1 MGFLSGSM
9 TFECFRIDGSQPLQ
23 FGPEHVE
30 ILEEYAIDQTEGL
43 SGEGARIGFL
53 AGDHLLDNNFSLE
66 KNIIGDALHCAVRID
81 TNQIP
86 AAIRRAWLQI
96 ELAGV
101 TAESP
106 GRRPT
111 KAQREEAKEA
121 VQGQC
126 EEAARGGQFIK
137 MQQFPVLW
145 DIRNNLLHF
154 GGSSPKA
161 SDACCE
167 LLAKAFEIELR
178 RLSSG
183 RLAQEW
189 AAKARKRKSMN
200 EVVPS
205 AFHGGSSA
213 EVIWWNGE
221 SENYDYLGNE
231 FLLWLWWRWETQ
243 SDTFELPDG
252 SEVTGMFANTLSL
265 ECPLGESGKGT
276 ITAEGPTELPE
287 AVQAIR
293 SGKLPRKA
301 GLILVRNGEQY
312 EFTLQAETLAV
323 GGAKIHNDDE
333 PSEGR
338 GILEDRIEKLRDL
351 NGTLDLTFHTFC
363 ERRIGGDWPSELKE
377 MRRWL
382 KKK

>member
-9 TFECFRIDGSQPLQ
+9 TFECFRIDGAPPRQL
-23 FGPEHVE
+23 GAEHVE
-30 ILEEYAIDQTEGL
+30 ILEEFAIDQMEAF

-53 AGDHLLDNNFSLE
+53 AGDHLLDNNFDLE
-66 KNIIGDALHCAVRID
+66 KNVINDALHCAVRID

-106 GRRPT
+106 ARRPT
-111 KAQREEAKEA
+111 KAQRDEAKDA
-121 VQGQC
+121 VQARC
-126 EEAARGGQFIK
+126 EKAARGGQFVK
-137 MQQFPVLW
+137 MSQFPVLW
-145 DIRNNLLHF
+145 DIRNNVLYF

-161 SDACCE
+161 SDACGE
-167 LLAKAFEIELR
+167 LLAKAFDIELR
-178 RLSSG
+178 RLTSG

-189 AAKARKRKSMN
+189 AAAARKRKSMN
-200 EVVPS
+200 DVVPS
-205 AFHGGSSA
+205 AFIEGLPA
-213 EVIWWNGE
+213 EVLWWNGE

-231 FLLWLWWRWETQ
+231 FLLWLWWRWETD

-252 SEVTGMFANTLSL
+252 SEVTGMFAKTISL
-265 ECPLGESGKGT
+265 ECPRGESGKGT
-276 ITAEGPTELPE
+276 ITSEVPTELPE

-301 GLILVRNGEQY
+301 GLTLVRQGEQY
-312 EFTLQAETLAV
+312 EMTIQAESLAV
-323 GGAKIHNDDE
+323 SGAKVYTDDE
-333 PSEGR
+333 ASEGR
-338 GILEDRIEKLRDL
+338 GILEDRIEQLRAL
-351 NGTLDLTFHTFC
+351 NETLDLLFHAFC
-363 ERRIGGDWPSELKE
+363 ERRIGADWSSELKA

-382 KKK
+382 KK